1 MRAVTRTFPRR
12 VATCL
17 AVGALVAT
25 ACSDGESAI
34 EAGRDDPPATEPD
47 STDDTSE
54 PADTESE
61 PESDAGT
68 DDAASDDAEPV
79 VDDGSNDA
87 PADSVAAAPETTTTL
102 SPLADLPACA
112 PSLLD
117 EVDEPV
123 DVTLWFGLSAPLEA
137 SLDSLANDFNDSQ
150 DRVRVSIEN
159 QTDYENTID
168 NYFNLGVGE
177 RPELLL
183 APEFVVQAFAES
195 ETFVPMQSCMEA
207 SDFDTDEFLPRALN
221 AYSYNDV
228 QWALPFNVSSP
239 VLFYNKLAFEAAG
252 LDPAD
257 PPLTFDEVRS
267 VSQQIV
273 DEGAATYG
281 LVVDVGRDSSAG
293 RFEQWFGRASVP
305 FVNNGNGRDGRAT
318 EALFAN
324 ETGVEILAHLRDMN
338 VDGLSFNVG
347 ENAGGIPAFL
357 KIADPQE
364 AGAMTVSTSAA
375 ISQVL
380 DALEQGLGNDLTG
393 DDIGVGFLPGPTD
406 QPAAQVGGASLWIP
420 ADKGD
425 VSAAAA
431 WAFAEYLVQA
441 QAQSTW
447 AAETGYVPIRNDA
460 LELDPIK
467 SLYEDDPRFKVSF
480 DQLAAPVTDPA
491 QTRPA
496 LGPQREVRQVV
507 ADMIAAVYD
516 NPSLDVQVLLDEAA
530 ATANSLIANYN
541 DLN

>member
-1 MRAVTRTFPRR
+1 MMRAVTRTFPRR
-12 VATCL
+12 VAACL
-17 AVGALVAT
+17 TVGALVAT
-25 ACSDGESAI
+25 ACSDGDSAI
-34 EAGRDDPPATEPD
+34 EAGRDDPPATEPE
-47 STDDTSE
+47 STDET
-54 PADTESE
+54 ADTESE
-61 PESDAGT
+61 PTDTADASAADGDVDPVEADSTTEPT
-68 DDAASDDAEPV
+68 DAV
-79 VDDGSNDA
+79 A
-87 PADSVAAAPETTTTL
+87 PASETTTTV
-102 SPLADLPACA
+102 SPMADLPTCT

-123 DVTLWFGLSAPLEA
+123 DVTLWFGLSAPLED
-137 SLDSLANDFNDSQ
+137 SLESLANDFNDSQ
-150 DRVRVSIEN
+150 DRVRVSIQN

-168 NYFNLGVGE
+168 NYFNLGVDE

-195 ETFVPMQSCMEA
+195 ETFVPMQACMDA
-207 SDFDTDEFLPRALN
+207 SDFATDEFLPRALD

-252 LDPAD
+252 LDPEA
-257 PPLTFDEVRS
+257 PPLTFDEMRS

-273 DEGAATYG
+273 DSGAATYG
-281 LVVDVGRDSSAG
+281 LVVDVGRDSAAG
-293 RFEQWFGRASVP
+293 RFEQWFGRSSVP
-305 FVNNGNGRDGRAT
+305 FVDNGNGRDGRAT

-324 ETGVEILAHLRDMN
+324 ETGVEILTYLRDMN

-393 DDIGVGFLPGPTD
+393 ADIGVGFLPGPTD

-425 VSAAAA
+425 VAAAAA
-431 WAFAEYLVQA
+431 WAFADYLVQA

-447 AAETGYVPIRNDA
+447 AAETGYVPIRTDA
-460 LELDPIK
+460 LELDPVK

-507 ADMIAAVYD
+507 ADMIASVYD
-516 NPSLDVQVLLDEAA
+516 DPSKDLQTLLDEAA